1 VPGGLVLV
9 LTLLIE
15 FAGGDSPNPPYV
27 VKELEDCDFRVGVGL
42 AYFY

>member
-1 VPGGLVLV
+1 MLGKLVFV

-15 FAGGDSPNPPYV
+15 VVGGDNPNSPYV
-27 VKELEDCDFRVGVGL
+27 VKEFEDHDFRVGVGL